1 MPLDSAAVENF
12 LDKTPRDGLAINES
26 KSKSYS
32 RSRTIEPRVSMN
44 APLSTSIPSN
54 SFEFQQLAAS
64 LEDKMDIQ
72 MSRLEKMISEKNV
85 TTPATVKAVEEVCV
99 TCGYFNHCPLTR
111 GGNNFPVLHDN
122 IQQFQQTAAV
132 GNFLQR
138 NQPSNLA
145 SQMKPPGF
153 NQPNVQNNQNRYQGN
168 NFNSN
173 QNRGGNFNH
182 QNNQGRVFQPPTN
195 QTPVYQV
202 PPYQAPTPQIQGVSK
217 TDFEN
222 YVKANDA
229 VLKNVQNQGQNLQ
242 NQMANVTSLLTS
254 LCNNFKNSASTSNS
268 GTLPSQTVTNP
279 RQQINAITT
288 RSGKTLEGP
297 STPLVPTPVVS
308 IPQKEPEPNP
318 KTLTEKVQ
326 NPNLENNAHVP
337 PPEEEELIF
346 MEIPKPKA
354 KKTVN
359 VEIQDL
365 NSPNPNSYQSKLPYP
380 ERMKVREHEKPSAQ
394 HSRFLKMF
402 KQLRLEIGLKDAL
415 VEMPKF
421 NKWLSSLL
429 RNKEKLEEIDIMT
442 VNAECS
448 AIIMN
453 KVPEKLE
460 DPGKFLIPCALQEL
474 NRTSALA
481 DSGAN
486 INLLPHSI
494 YKKLE
499 LEALNPTRMTLELA
513 NRSITHPM
521 GIAEDVVVR
530 VDGFTFLADFVV
542 VNFEPD
548 LRVPIILGRLFLRT
562 AKALIDLYE
571 EKLTLRVVKDEL
583 VYYADKSEKNKDK
596 NCVHAISIIDFSKDD
611 PFSGSTTNTL
621 PPSSSPVRTSDNF
634 EKFTDELA
642 PLDSLPPGNDDS
654 TLKKD
659 LHEENFQVY
668 SNPLFEFD
676 DNFKSSNVNPL
687 FEEND
692 KDAEIKSSSSFTLT
706 SPEES
711 EFEAYLEKDSIPPGI
726 DLTLPPTL
734 EVSSSNPTSPTL
746 TGEKVCSWK
755 TPMFFSLVRF
765 VWKMMTRIAI
775 RKKIIC
781 LLATYLHKKPKL
793 LSRPQEV
800 EEIKEKEDEVSSE
813 IPIDTIVMPIRITFD
828 NPIDFNNHFSKPKDF
843 KKDLPISFDS
853 TTTSILPPPLLDSD
867 SPFTAE
873 LSASVTL
880 NSIGNEDKIF
890 KPGILV
896 YHAIHDK
903 NLVTL
908 EENLKENISSGTL
921 FVFKEPSFLLP
932 PPEPPDEC
940 LKNVVLNFYQSKKT
954 LSLNVED
961 VNSFTFIIWIF
972 LPYFTYTE
980 ESPLIFS
987 FRSENFVFDP
997 GIVTFHK
1004 PVAFSTTVSCSKCCS
1019 P

>member
-1 MPLDSAAVENF
+1 
-12 LDKTPRDGLAINES
+12 
-26 KSKSYS
+26 
-32 RSRTIEPRVSMN
+32 
-44 APLSTSIPSN
+44 
-54 SFEFQQLAAS
+54 
-64 LEDKMDIQ
+64 
-72 MSRLEKMISEKNV
+72 
-85 TTPATVKAVEEVCV
+85 
-99 TCGYFNHCPLTR
+99 
-111 GGNNFPVLHDN
+111 
-122 IQQFQQTAAV
+122 
-132 GNFLQR
+132 
-138 NQPSNLA
+138 
-145 SQMKPPGF
+145 
-153 NQPNVQNNQNRYQGN
+153 
-168 NFNSN
+168 
-173 QNRGGNFNH
+173 
-182 QNNQGRVFQPPTN
+182 
-195 QTPVYQV
+195 
-202 PPYQAPTPQIQGVSK
+202 
-217 TDFEN
+217 
-222 YVKANDA
+222 
-229 VLKNVQNQGQNLQ
+229 
-242 NQMANVTSLLTS
+242 MANVMSLLTS

-279 RQQINAITT
+279 HQQINTITT
-288 RSGKTLEGP
+288 RSSKNLEGP

-308 IPQKEPEPNP
+308 NPQKEPEQNQE
-318 KTLTEKVQ
+318 TSTEKVQ
-326 NPNLENNAHVP
+326 NPNLENTAHVP
-337 PPEEEELIF
+337 PSEEEESIF

-359 VEIQDL
+359 VEIQDF
-365 NSPNPNSYQSKLPYP
+365 NSPRPIPSKLPYP
-380 ERMKVREHEKPSAQ
+380 ERMKVRENDKPSAQ

-429 RNKEKLEEIDIMT
+429 RNKEKLEEIAITT

-460 DPGKFLIPCALQEL
+460 DLRKFLIPCALQEL
-474 NRTSALA
+474 DRTSALA
-481 DSGAN
+481 DSGAS

-494 YKKLE
+494 YKKLG
-499 LEALNPTRMTLELA
+499 LEALTPTRMTLELA

-530 VDGFTFLADFVV
+530 VDGFTFLADFMV

-548 LRVPIILGRLFLRT
+548 PRVPIILGRPFLRT
-562 AKALIDLYE
+562 AQALIDLYE
-571 EKLTLRVVKDEL
+571 ETLTLRVGKEDL
-583 VYYADKSEKNKDK
+583 VYYADKSEKNKNK
-596 NCVHAISIIDFSKDD
+596 HFVHAISVIDFSKDD
-611 PFSGSTTNTL
+611 PFSGSTTTHSDD
-621 PPSSSPVRTSDNF
+621 PSPSSSLVKTSDNF
-634 EKFTDELA
+634 EKFADELA

-692 KDAEIKSSSSFTLT
+692 KDVEIKSSSSFTLT

-711 EFEAYLEKDSIPPGI
+711 EFEAYLERDSIPPGI

-746 TGEKVCSWK
+746 TGEKVCSWN

-765 VWKMMTRIAI
+765 VWKMMKRNAI

-781 LLATYLHKKPKL
+781 LLATYLHQKPKP

-800 EEIKEKEDEVSSE
+800 EEIKIEEDKVSSDV
-813 IPIDTIVMPIRITFD
+813 PINTIVMPIRITFD
-828 NPIDFNNHFSKPKDF
+828 NPIDFNDHFSKPKDL
-843 KKDLPISFDS
+843 KKDLAVAFDS
-853 TTTSILPPPLLDSD
+853 TKSSILPPPLLDSD

-880 NSIGNEDKIF
+880 NSLGNEDKVF

-908 EENLKENISSGTL
+908 EKNLRENISSGTL
-921 FVFKEPSFLLP
+921 LFLKEPSFLLP

-940 LKNVVLNFYQSKKT
+940 LNFEPILVMKNVVLNEDFYQSKKT
-954 LSLNVED
+954 LPLNVED
-961 VNSFTFIIWIF
+961 VDSFTFIIWTF
-972 LPYFTYTE
+972 LPYFTYPE
-980 ESPLIFS
+980 DSLLFLS
-987 FRSENFVFDP
+987 FGNEDTIFDP
-997 GIVTFHK
+997 GIFT
-1004 PVAFSTTVSCSKCCS
+1004 
-1019 P
+1019 